1 VDDGQKA
8 IGREPYEY
16 LRTSGPNKTVKPLA
30 LTLGEPAGI
39 GPDLALAIWHGRAAL
54 DIPAFYIVGDPDFL
68 HRRATAL
75 GLDVPIA
82 TVAPAAAAAAFSATL
97 PVVALEVAVNGE
109 PGRPD
114 RSSAPAAIASIR
126 RAVTDVMDGA
136 AAAVVTNP
144 VAKNVLY
151 KSGFAEPGHTE
162 FLARLAQEAT
172 GKVLR
177 PVMLLW
183 SPELAV
189 VPVTIHLP
197 LREIF
202 AQLSTE
208 LIVDT
213 GRIAAR
219 DLRQRFRIARPRLAI
234 AGLNPHAGEEGTLGA
249 EDRAIVAPAVSRLT
263 AEGIDARGPLAADS
277 LFHEEARATYDAA
290 LCMYHDQALIPIKTL
305 AFDHAVNVTLGLPF
319 VRTSPDHGTA
329 FDIAGSGRAD
339 AKSLIAALR
348 LAARLAAAEQPALMT
363 AP

>member
-1 VDDGQKA
+1 VQ
-8 IGREPYEY
+8 
-16 LRTSGPNKTVKPLA
+16 PLA

-39 GPDLALAIWHGRAAL
+39 GPDLALAVWHRRAAL
-54 DIPAFYIVGDPDFL
+54 EIPPFYVVADADFL
-68 HRRATAL
+68 ARRADRL
-75 GLDVPIA
+75 GLDVPISSA
-82 TVAPAAAAAAFSATL
+82 TPETAVAAFHAAL
-97 PVVALEVAVNGE
+97 PVVAIDVRASAE

-126 RAVTDVMDGA
+126 RAVADVLAGA

-162 FLARLAQEAT
+162 FLAKLVQEAT
-172 GKVLR
+172 GKPLR

-197 LREIF
+197 LKRIF
-202 AQLSTE
+202 KQLSTA
-208 LIVDT
+208 LIVET
-213 GRIAAR
+213 GRIVAR
-219 DLRQRFRIARPRLAI
+219 DLRTRFRIARPRLAI
-234 AGLNPHAGEEGTLGA
+234 AGLNPHAGEEGTLGD
-249 EDRAIVAPAVSRLT
+249 EDRSIVAPAVAQL
-263 AEGIDARGPLAADS
+263 AADGIAVRGPLPADS
-277 LFHEEARATYDAA
+277 LFHERARATYDAA

-329 FDIAGSGRAD
+329 FDIAGTGAAD
-339 AKSLIAALR
+339 ATSLVAALR
-348 LAARLAAAEQPALMT
+348 LAARLATAESPALTT
-363 AP
+363 AS

>member
-1 VDDGQKA
+1 MPDGA
-8 IGREPYEY
+8 
-16 LRTSGPNKTVKPLA
+16 TT
-30 LTLGEPAGI
+30 
-39 GPDLALAIWHGRAAL
+39 
-54 DIPAFYIVGDPDFL
+54 AFP
-68 HRRATAL
+68 
-75 GLDVPIA
+75 
-82 TVAPAAAAAAFSATL
+82 ATL
-97 PVVALEVAVNGE
+97 PVVDLGIDVNAE

-126 RAVTDVMDGA
+126 RAVADVLAGS

-162 FLARLAQEAT
+162 FLARLVHEST
-172 GKVLR
+172 GKSVR

-202 AQLSTE
+202 GELSTS
-208 LIVDT
+208 LIVET
-213 GRIAAR
+213 GRIVAH
-219 DLRQRFRIARPRLAI
+219 DLHTRFRIGRPRLAVT
-234 AGLNPHAGEEGTLGA
+234 GLNPHAGEDGALGE
-249 EDRAIVAPAVSRLT
+249 EDRTIVAPAVAQL
-263 AEGIDARGPLAADS
+263 AAQGIDVHGPLPADS
-277 LFHEEARATYDAA
+277 LFHERARATYDAA

-329 FDIAGSGRAD
+329 FDIAGTGTAD
-339 AKSLIAALR
+339 TASLIAALQ
-348 LAARLAAAEQPALMT
+348 LAARLAEAESPARVT
-363 AP
+363 S